1 MLRPIL
7 ALLAISFG
15 SSAFAGNAYYSAT
28 VTKTLVDDVAYGSCM
43 ALVSPFPETKGLDCK
58 AGWVSFSCSG
68 DFNSKE
74 IGYQKLEAAQLAMM
88 TGTKVGIRV
97 DDSKKHN
104 GYCFAQRIDNLPN

>member
-1 MLRPIL
+1 
-7 ALLAISFG
+7 
-15 SSAFAGNAYYSAT
+15 
-28 VTKTLVDDVAYGSCM
+28 M
-43 ALVSPFPETKGLDCK
+43 AVVSPNPQAKGLDCK
-58 AGWVSFSCSG
+58 ANWVSFSCSG

-88 TGTKVGIRV
+88 TGTMVSIRI